1 MIYQILLKYG
11 LRWAVAISLGGA
23 MATSNAAEQSQGVK
37 GSQVGKTVTARPAVI
52 YRPLLSDVSQSKVGG
67 STRGKDDEAAILQV
81 LTPEHTGLTLQ
92 AQPTLYWYART
103 PMATRFEISLISKDK
118 SEPLLKVEAG
128 SGKVA
133 GIQQLDLGD
142 HDISLQPKVSYQWS
156 VTQVIDKDSQS
167 KGVIASGFIER
178 IEPGEGLTSRIE
190 RSHGTDLANVYASE
204 GIWYD
209 ALETLS
215 SMIDKSPEDQ
225 GLVAIRASLL
235 DQVGLHVPTGK

>member
-1 MIYQILLKYG
+1 MLIKYG
-11 LRWAVAISLGGA
+11 LRWVVAISLGA
-23 MATSNAAEQSQGVK
+23 VTATSIATEQSPVVK
-37 GSQVGKTVTARPAVI
+37 GSQAGKSVDSRPAVI
-52 YRPLLSDVSQSKVGG
+52 YRPLLRDVSQSKVGG

-118 SEPLLKVEAG
+118 SEPLLEVEAG

-142 HDISLQPKVSYQWS
+142 HDISLQPEVSYQWS

-167 KGVIASGFIER
+167 KGVIASGVIER
-178 IEPGEGLTSRIE
+178 MEPGEGLTSRIE
-190 RSHGTDLANVYASE
+190 RSHERTWLTSMPVKVY
-204 GIWYD
+204 GMTRW
-209 ALETLS
+209 
-215 SMIDKSPEDQ
+215 KPFP
-225 GLVAIRASLL
+225 R
-235 DQVGLHVPTGK
+235 

>member
-1 MIYQILLKYG
+1 MTYKRLLKNG
-11 LRWAVAISLGGA
+11 LQWFIAMSLGA
-23 MATSNAAEQSQGVK
+23 VTATSIATEQSQVVK
-37 GSQVGKTVTARPAVI
+37 GSQAGKSVVSRPAVI
-52 YRPLLSDVSQSKVGG
+52 YRPLLRDVSQSKVGG
-67 STRGKDDEAAILQV
+67 STRGKDDETAILQV

-92 AQPTLYWYART
+92 AQPTLYWYAST
-103 PMATRFEISLISKDK
+103 PMATRFEIALIGKDK
-118 SEPLLKVEAG
+118 SKPLLEVEAG

-142 HDISLQPKVSYQWS
+142 HDISLQPEVSYQWS

-167 KGVIASGFIER
+167 KGVIASGVIER
-178 IEPGEGLTSRIE
+178 MEPGEGLTSRIE
-190 RSHGTDLANVYASE
+190 RSHGTELANVYASE

-225 GLVAIRASLL
+225 SLVAIRASLL